1 MLDGVNGIAHYQCS
15 QLLGEKYHRL
25 APTFPPGRQIG
36 MDAVGDIPYLTDF
49 ASGLDLTTTADWLRA
64 NW

>member
-15 QLLGEKYHRL
+15 QLLGERYHGSR
-25 APTFPPGRQIG
+25 R
-36 MDAVGDIPYLTDF
+36 
-49 ASGLDLTTTADWLRA
+49 GLELTTTADWLRA